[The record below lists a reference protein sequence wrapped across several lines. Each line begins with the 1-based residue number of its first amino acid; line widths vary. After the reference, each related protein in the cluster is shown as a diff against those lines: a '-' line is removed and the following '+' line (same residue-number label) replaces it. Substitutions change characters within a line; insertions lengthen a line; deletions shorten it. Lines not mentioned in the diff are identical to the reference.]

1 MSEIAYDDRG
11 LVPVVVQ
18 DESSGEVLM
27 LAYANA
33 EAVALTLSSGEL
45 HLWSRSREELWHKG
59 ATSGNTQKLLA
70 LRLDCDRDALLAI
83 VTPAGPAC
91 HTGER
96 SCFFES
102 ALEGEA
108 AHEALPAIERVL
120 VDRAVNKPEGSY
132 SVELLGDPELS
143 AAKVRE
149 EAEEVGRAVLEESDQ
164 RVDEEAAD
172 LLYHLTA
179 LLHSRGHTLA
189 DAQRVLLQRRR

>member
-1 MSEIAYDDRG
+1 MAYRRPSR
-11 LVPVVVQ
+11 L
-18 DESSGEVLM
+18 SRR
-27 LAYANA
+27 AN
-33 EAVALTLSSGEL
+33 
-45 HLWSRSREELWHKG
+45 
-59 ATSGNTQKLLA
+59 
-70 LRLDCDRDALLAI
+70 RDALLAI

-102 ALEGEA
+102 TVA
-108 AHEALPAIERVL
+108 ADAAPEALPALERVL
-120 VDRAVNKPEGSY
+120 VDRAVNKPVGSY
-132 SVELLGDPELS
+132 SVELLGDPGLS

>member
-18 DESSGEVLM
+18 DEASGEVLM

-59 ATSGNTQKLLA
+59 ATSGNTQKVLA
-70 LRLDCDRDALLAI
+70 LRLDCDSDTLLAI
-83 VTPAGPAC
+83 VAPAGPAC

-96 SCFFES
+96 SCFFNTVVD
-102 ALEGEA
+102 GEA
-108 AHEALPAIERVL
+108 PHEVLPAIERVL

-132 SVELLGDPELS
+132 SVQLLGDPDFS

-172 LLYHLTA
+172 LLFHLTA

>member
-1 MSEIAYDDRG
+1 M
-11 LVPVVVQ
+11 
-18 DESSGEVLM
+18 
-27 LAYANA
+27 
-33 EAVALTLSSGEL
+33 
-45 HLWSRSREELWHKG
+45 
-59 ATSGNTQKLLA
+59 
-70 LRLDCDRDALLAI
+70 
-83 VTPAGPAC
+83 
-91 HTGER
+91 
-96 SCFFES
+96 
-102 ALEGEA
+102 
-108 AHEALPAIERVL
+108 